1 MAKCLETDMKRD
13 TLFTEF
19 KKMFEVESNTL
30 DFLAYLKHAVPN
42 VFSGN

>member
-1 MAKCLETDMKRD
+1 MAKCLETDTKGE

-30 DFLAYLKHAVPN
+30 DFPAYLKRAVPN
-42 VFSGN
+42 VVSGN